1 MKKERKNFVDIG
13 NDVINSSNNQ
23 EPDNQINGIIV
34 DLRQVIEQINID
46 RKNAENLILELAKH
60 LDENR
65 LCERNQISRKIK
77 YILGD
82 KIKEGKITGKWIE
95 ECLPSEYKRKYTTN
109 SELTSLSKDKDKP
122 QQHQIMV
129 DTSGQIIDEIDQS
142 SPESFKSTLNTKENP
157 RQANA
162 PGYKVEQNQVYECPR
177 CQDLE
182 EALIKAT
189 SLTSA
194 SNYPI
199 IEEKEF
205 KIPKEKQGLV
215 IAAMRNSER
224 VCYLKFDSN
233 GMLLVAEADTSRNY
247 HKLSQEKA
255 LLKNE

>member
-1 MKKERKNFVDIG
+1 MKKERKNFVDTG

-34 DLRQVIEQINID
+34 DLRQVIDQINID
-46 RKNAENLILELAKH
+46 RKNAENLILEPAKH

-65 LCERNQISRKIK
+65 LCERKQISRKIK
-77 YILGD
+77 NILGD

-95 ECLPSEYKRKYTTN
+95 ECLPSEYKRKYTTK
-109 SELTSLSKDKDKP
+109 SELTSLSEEDKP
-122 QQHQIMV
+122 QEIMV
-129 DTSGQIIDEIDQS
+129 DTGGKIIDEAGQS
-142 SPESFKSTLNTKENP
+142 SLESFKSNLNAKENP

-162 PGYKVEQNQVYECPR
+162 AGYTVEQNQVYECPR

-194 SNYPI
+194 SNYPL

-205 KIPKEKQGLV
+205 KILKEKQGLV
-215 IAAMRNSER
+215 IVAMRNSEH
-224 VCYLKFDSN
+224 VCYLKFDIN
-233 GMLLVAEADTSRNY
+233 DQLLTAEADTSRT
-247 HKLSQEKA
+247 KKGFVS
-255 LLKNE
+255 